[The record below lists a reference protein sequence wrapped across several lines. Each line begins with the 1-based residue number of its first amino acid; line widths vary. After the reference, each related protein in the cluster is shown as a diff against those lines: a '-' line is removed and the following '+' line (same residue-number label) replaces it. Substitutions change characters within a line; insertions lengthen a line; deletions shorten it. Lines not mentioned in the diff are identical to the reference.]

1 MVKNTDETAQNF
13 LKLYQAH
20 QSWSEATFGTEK
32 GPIGPLHHLID
43 EAQEAIECPDDIT
56 EYVDCLF
63 LITDA
68 ARRAGFELDELVSA
82 GFDKLEVLKGRNYKR
97 TPEGEPSYHEK

>member
-1 MVKNTDETAQNF
+1 MD
-13 LKLYQAH
+13 
-20 QSWSEATFGTEK
+20 
-32 GPIGPLHHLID
+32 
-43 EAQEAIECPDDIT
+43 CPDDIT

-68 ARRAGFELDELVSA
+68 ARRAGFDLDELISA
-82 GFDKLEVLKGRNYKR
+82 GFDKLEVLKDRRYNR

>member
-1 MVKNTDETAQNF
+1 MIKNTHETAQNF

-32 GPIGPLHHLID
+32 GPTGPLRHLID

-68 ARRAGFELDELVSA
+68 ARRAGFSLDELVSA
-82 GFDKLEVLKGRNYKR
+82 GFDKLEVLKSRSYKR